1 MNTDT
6 VSQPKALS
14 ITRRITFMIII
25 PVVVLTL
32 INFTAILGVVNK
44 MRITAS
50 IRDDMN
56 EANNILLGKLTQT
69 QSALL
74 FLTSQANR
82 TALQSQAILAGNNT
96 NNAEQSLIQAKSTLT
111 KLRQHTVEI
120 EKLFLEMKYTTPQDL
135 TDEHP
140 QFSKRL
146 KKLKLIWPEKEDDSK
161 AARNLK
167 TNLDQFKNQIA
178 SINRELNSLSNTIT
192 SDTAAELESTL
203 SQLEPAATT
212 LFDITE
218 YTNEVKTAR
227 VFRLLNNSKLTITK
241 AVAGNILLTLVA
253 GIILI
258 SLLVFSAKRKI
269 TTPLKTLA
277 ERINHIEKNAD
288 LSSSITLENKDEI
301 GVIANSFNGMLDNF
315 RHIVSQ
321 VTTVSDR
328 ITSNS
333 QETSQVMETACAIL
347 ESQKTSTDSITGH
360 VQELLE
366 TTKKV
371 SGNTERTAN
380 MSQQAQS
387 STIESQ
393 EISSEAVSLIHDLS
407 ENVGEAGSVI
417 DKVVE
422 ESEQIDQVIDVI
434 NSISEQ
440 TNLLEL
446 NAAIESARAGEA
458 GRGFAVVADEVRVLA
473 KRTQGSTQEIQK
485 IMQGLK
491 QGSVDAAIATQH
503 SISKAEASVNQVKQ
517 TAAALEA
524 IAHAVTNINTANEEI
539 TESTKTQHVAAHNIH
554 TNMTEITT
562 ISEQT
567 NFAAKQALEACHT
580 LLDESEKLRTLVHR
594 FKV

>member
-1 MNTDT
+1 MNTDI

-82 TALQSQAILAGNNT
+82 TALQSQAILAGNIT
-96 NNAEQSLIQAKSTLT
+96 NNAEQSLNQAKSTFT
-111 KLRQHTVEI
+111 QLRQHTDEI

-258 SLLVFSAKRKI
+258 
-269 TTPLKTLA
+269 
-277 ERINHIEKNAD
+277 
-288 LSSSITLENKDEI
+288 
-301 GVIANSFNGMLDNF
+301 
-315 RHIVSQ
+315 
-321 VTTVSDR
+321 
-328 ITSNS
+328 
-333 QETSQVMETACAIL
+333 
-347 ESQKTSTDSITGH
+347 
-360 VQELLE
+360 
-366 TTKKV
+366 
-371 SGNTERTAN
+371 
-380 MSQQAQS
+380 
-387 STIESQ
+387 
-393 EISSEAVSLIHDLS
+393 
-407 ENVGEAGSVI
+407 
-417 DKVVE
+417 
-422 ESEQIDQVIDVI
+422 
-434 NSISEQ
+434 
-440 TNLLEL
+440 
-446 NAAIESARAGEA
+446 
-458 GRGFAVVADEVRVLA
+458 
-473 KRTQGSTQEIQK
+473 
-485 IMQGLK
+485 
-491 QGSVDAAIATQH
+491 
-503 SISKAEASVNQVKQ
+503 
-517 TAAALEA
+517 
-524 IAHAVTNINTANEEI
+524 
-539 TESTKTQHVAAHNIH
+539 
-554 TNMTEITT
+554 
-562 ISEQT
+562 
-567 NFAAKQALEACHT
+567 
-580 LLDESEKLRTLVHR
+580 
-594 FKV
+594 